1 MGKVIE
7 VEFSC
12 IINDEVKKALTIEK
26 ENYIQ
31 KNINRIDNDEHDFSP
46 TDN

>member
-7 VEFSC
+7 VEFGC
-12 IINDEVKKALTIEK
+12 IINDELKKALTIEK

-31 KNINRIDNDEHDFSP
+31 KIINSIDNDEHDFST